1 MATYRRKVKFFPTR
15 RNALLSSNLQLTEAV
30 SIFLE
35 SITAIASREAFR
47 SQFTHIVQFFGET
60 TRLRSI
66 HKLQFSAYAS
76 QRLLKERAAQSTI
89 ESELAALRR
98 LMDAC
103 YFADLTTPE
112 TKPGFH
118 VSDEL

>member
-47 SQFTHIVQFFGET
+47 SQFT
-60 TRLRSI
+60 SS
-66 HKLQFSAYAS
+66 SAK
-76 QRLLKERAAQSTI
+76 QR
-89 ESELAALRR
+89 
-98 LMDAC
+98 
-103 YFADLTTPE
+103 
-112 TKPGFH
+112 G
-118 VSDEL
+118 